1 MGVPR
6 PPPSSPLSPKGEH
19 SFVHRLRER
28 LASVPGASTTA
39 SSLSLGKD
47 NDCFWRELAGRE
59 TGDSNG
65 SCWRWVSCGN
75 KLGPGLCHATAHLAA
90 YRRWQFRRVDP
101 IDAQLTERLSQ
112 TPRLIGGWLSHERS
126 LSLSHPLPPTPT
138 PTPAA
143 SCFPHSEC
151 TTTLGGQASP
161 PSN

>member
-6 PPPSSPLSPKGEH
+6 RPRPPSSPKGEH

-28 LASVPGASTTA
+28 LESVPGASTTA

-47 NDCFWRELAGRE
+47 NDCFWRELAGPE

-90 YRRWQFRRVDP
+90 YRRWKFRRVDP
-101 IDAQLTERLSQ
+101 IDAQLTEPNPPPDRGVALARARAL
-112 TPRLIGGWLSHERS
+112 PI
-126 LSLSHPLPPTPT
+126 PPTPT
-138 PTPAA
+138 PTA
-143 SCFPHSEC
+143 SCFPPVHQSTSAC
-151 TTTLGGQASP
+151 STLDGQASP